1 MIFFSSNLNGYGAIP
16 IDVKLMENFLEL
28 LHLRPLMILVGDD
41 IGDCDITADIGDGK
55 TFNANSNIWSLNR
68 KPLTFL
74 IG

>member
-1 MIFFSSNLNGYGAIP
+1 
-16 IDVKLMENFLEL
+16 MENFLEL
-28 LHLRPLMILVGDD
+28 FHLQPLMILVGDD
-41 IGDCDITADIGDGK
+41 IGDCDISADIGDGK